1 MFGAG
6 DGFSRVKPTH
16 DAARL
21 ARRTSA
27 SPRRALREKAR
38 DGFSR
43 IKPPHDAAP
52 PGMATLGVA
61 IAGPSENRQDAD
73 VSRISRM
80 PRPG

>member
-61 IAGPSENRQDAD
+61 IAGPSVR
-73 VSRISRM
+73 
-80 PRPG
+80 RPGMASHASK